1 MLWHPLTRL
10 DNPQNTRDVCT
21 QEPKCTCVMHS
32 SGEGAVRGT
41 GLESFSL
48 GILKSGVNVRF
59 ILGRGQH
66 TMACMWG
73 CHISVMDGEGSGR
86 WVGLKVP
93 T

>member
-1 MLWHPLTRL
+1 MCG
-10 DNPQNTRDVCT
+10 V
-21 QEPKCTCVMHS
+21 HS
-32 SGEGAVRGT
+32 NGERAVRGA

-48 GILKSGVNVRF
+48 GLLKSGVNVRF
-59 ILGRGQH
+59 ILGRGQY